1 MSRIFGFYA
10 NDKDTVWY
18 ESSNVRYSKCLDHDN
33 SLKTLDVVFNNG
45 TQYRYK
51 NVNVNDYL
59 LFREDLSQ
67 GKALNKYIKANGYEY
82 EKLEDA
88 NIEALNDELEF
99 RLKGGMFVFYKTNEE
114 KLILKDNKDVIL
126 LERNVKFTQDSFDAL
141 CESLRA
147 VGKELYIDVD
157 YPIDDKESENKIIEE
172 KLPF

>member
-1 MSRIFGFYA
+1 MSKIFGFYA
-10 NDKDTVWY
+10 NDEDTVWY
-18 ESSNVRYSKCLDHDN
+18 ESSNVRYSKCLDHDK

-99 RLKGGMFVFYKTNEE
+99 RLRGGMFVFYKTNEE